1 MALRSASSASSSLTS
16 CPSSA
21 MFNKLKTIFK
31 GKEQEAAKTPPKA
44 AKAAEPQ
51 SKSRPA
57 EKSKA
62 AEAAPATAK
71 AKKKPASPE
80 EACGITAK
88 MSKEEVRER
97 LALLYKRYNRATSS
111 LDAGLRAEAEE
122 MLDAVVAVREKIFG
136 PI

>member
-1 MALRSASSASSSLTS
+1 
-16 CPSSA
+16 

-97 LALLYKRYNRATSS
+97 LALLYKRYNDAVSS
-111 LDAGLRAEAEE
+111 LNPDLRKEADI
-122 MLDAVVAVREKIFG
+122 MLDAIIECREKYLE
-136 PI
+136 